1 MSRVHNFKVN
11 SLNIKQALLK
21 LGHDSVNFNFDGIT
35 QEYIRTLY

>member
-21 LGHDSVNFNFDGIT
+21 LGHDSVNFNFDGISK
-35 QEYIRTLY
+35 EYIRTLY